1 MINTSLLF
9 AMELIGTIAFACS
22 GALVGIRK
30 KLDLLGV
37 IVLAVITATGGGMFR
52 DILIGNVP
60 PALFRNPFYAGV
72 AVLAAILIFF
82 TIQSKRLLKTFMQ
95 IERYNQVFNSLD
107 AIGLGAFTVVGV
119 DTAIT
124 YNIDHYFF
132 LTIFVGVITG
142 VGGGLIRDIMV
153 CEIPSILKEHIYA
166 CASLAGALLYAGTWQ
181 IFDPDIAMITSA
193 LIVIAIRMLARHYD
207 WNLPHSK
214 LS

>member
-119 DTAIT
+119 DTAIS
-124 YNIDHYFF
+124 YNVDSYFF
-132 LTIFVGVITG
+132 LTLFVGVITG

>member
-72 AVLAAILIFF
+72 AVLATILIFF

>member
-119 DTAIT
+119 DTAIS
-124 YNIDHYFF
+124 YNVDSYFF
-132 LTIFVGVITG
+132 LTLFVGVITG

-193 LIVIAIRMLARHYD
+193 LIVIALRMLARHYD

>member
-119 DTAIT
+119 DTAIS
-124 YNIDHYFF
+124 YNVDSYFF
-132 LTIFVGVITG
+132 LTLFVGVITG
-142 VGGGLIRDIMV
+142 VGGGLIRDVMV

>member
-37 IVLAVITATGGGMFR
+37 IVLAVIIATGGGMFR

-82 TIQSKRLLKTFMQ
+82 TIQSKRQLKTFMQ

-119 DTAIT
+119 DTAIS
-124 YNIDHYFF
+124 YNVDSYFF
-132 LTIFVGVITG
+132 LTLFVGVITG

>member
-37 IVLAVITATGGGMFR
+37 IVLAVIIATGGGMFR

-119 DTAIT
+119 DTAIS
-124 YNIDHYFF
+124 YNVDSYFF
-132 LTIFVGVITG
+132 LTLFVGVITG

>member
-52 DILIGNVP
+52 DILIGNIP

-72 AVLAAILIFF
+72 AVLAAILIFLA
-82 TIQSKRLLKTFMQ
+82 IQSKRLLKTFMQ